1 MSRTA
6 TIVGYIAIMAGVANV
21 MLFYLWWGI
30 VNVSADMPA
39 AERGYTVEAL
49 SVQITLLEVVLV
61 VAGFGLAG
69 LGVLGYIEIK
79 NIAVAKAVEAAS
91 KEAERQFRQWREVQ
105 EARFGRGYVP
115 GQTETYGSH
124 PVNQDS
130 LASAERAGGE

>member
-1 MSRTA
+1 MSRIA
-6 TIVGYIAIMAGVANV
+6 TIVGYFAILSGVANL
-21 MLFYLWWGI
+21 MLFFLWWNLI
-30 VNVSADMPA
+30 QVSADMPSEA
-39 AERGYTVEAL
+39 RGYTVEAL

-124 PVNQDS
+124 PVNQES